1 MKGSI
6 YKAVCR
12 TTGRAYIGQSRDS
25 NGFEAR
31 RRYHIRISKK
41 AEHPDKTIFHRALNK
56 YGPADFDWEVL
67 LRCDADQLDD
77 AEAAAIAEHGTL
89 RPGGLNIRNGASG
102 RRGVRG
108 AAYKRKHA
116 EEGLPANVT
125 QYHSKGIHIGYT
137 ARFDNK
143 TRNVVSR
150 HLTMDRKRE
159 IATQWLQDR
168 QSGVPESVIPKTR
181 QPGNED
187 LPSGIYR
194 AKAGRKTFEVN
205 MRGHKRSSFATL
217 AEALQ
222 MRKEYIMIDCIAT
235 LKRAIADGKPACGS
249 RDTQDSGEDLR
260 P

>member
-41 AEHPDKTIFHRALNK
+41 AEHRAISIFHRALNK

-77 AEAAAIAEHGTL
+77 AEAAAIAEHDTVTPAGY
-89 RPGGLNIRNGASG
+89 NIRNGASG
-102 RRGVRG
+102 VCGVIG
-108 AAYKRKHA
+108 AAYRRKHA
-116 EEGLPANVT
+116 EEGLPANVWR
-125 QYHSKGIHIGYT
+125 YRIKGLHVGYT
-137 ARFDNK
+137 ARFGEK
-143 TRNVVSR
+143 TRYIMSR
-150 HLTMDRKRE
+150 HLTMDKKRE
-159 IATQWLQDR
+159 IAIQWLQDR
-168 QSGVPESVIPKTR
+168 QSGVPESVIAKTR

-187 LPSGIYR
+187 LPPGIYR
-194 AKAGRKTFEVN
+194 VKTGRKIFNVN
-205 MRGHKRSSFATL
+205 MRGHKQKWVATL

-222 MRKEYIMIDCIAT
+222 LRKEYIMVDCIAT
-235 LKRAIADGKPACGS
+235 LKRAIADGQSAAAAEM
-249 RDTQDSGEDLR
+249 DIVQED
-260 P
+260 